1 MFGNGSGFIGLEGI
15 FTIGGADNSP
25 ATGDAYMGAYK
36 AIAWTGIPLY
46 AKFFFQLV
54 FAGTAATIVSGS
66 VAERIKY
73 FSFIVFS
80 FLLVAFVY
88 PVTGHWIWGGGW
100 LATAGFWDFAGS
112 TVVHSVGGW
121 AALAGILVLGPRLGK
136 YGPGGKVNADPRP
149 QHDVGRHR
157 LLRAVARLVRIQSRI
172 DDGRGPQRDRA
183 HLHDDEHGRLHG
195 PALGHG
201 AELDLGRQARSGHVD
216 QRLPRRPRGHHGA
229 RARS

>member
-1 MFGNGSGFIGLEGI
+1 
-15 FTIGGADNSP
+15 
-25 ATGDAYMGAYK
+25 MGAYK
-36 AIAWTGIPLY
+36 AIAWTGVPLN

-73 FSFIVFS
+73 LSFIVFS

-88 PVTGHWIWGGGW
+88 PITGHWIWGGGW

-121 AALAGILVLGPRLGK
+121 AALAGILVLGPA
-136 YGPGGKVNADPRP
+136 PGQVRP
-149 QHDVGRHR
+149 GRQGERRFPPHSYDVRRHR

-172 DDGRGPQRDRA
+172 DDGRGCQRHLA
-183 HLHDDEHGRLHG
+183 HLHDDEHRRRSWRCCRRRRSTGCWDGKPRSRHVGQRLSRRPG
-195 PALGHG
+195 GDHG
-201 AELDLGRQARSGHVD
+201 ALRVRDGECLAAHRPAGRNHR
-216 QRLPRRPRGHHGA
+216 RLRREAAATR
-229 RARS
+229 